1 MRITSKK
8 IIAILSCLMIGAT
21 MLVGCSSSNEKSEE
35 ESNSDSKNKLIV
47 GVSTEYYPWCFKEN
61 DENKGFEV
69 DVWKEIEMR

>member
-35 ESNSDSKNKLIV
+35 ESNSDSKNKLIL
-47 GVSTEYYPWCFKEN
+47 SQL
-61 DENKGFEV
+61 
-69 DVWKEIEMR
+69 